1 MRVVVTTVPLVD
13 DSSPLATPA
22 YIKSLLIEN
31 NIECIGLDLNI
42 EILNI
47 VKNHPLSQELKDFFY
62 GEKQHSSVAPVI
74 TNMLYHY
81 VQRIMQYNPTH
92 VLLSLFTIDSQQ
104 FCKWLSALF
113 KNLYPD
119 IEIVIGGPGLE
130 TLGAHN
136 YNFPERLKE
145 LGYIDHYFVGDAND
159 SFVNYF
165 VKGETIGFDD
175 AFFKQTSQIQHWLT
189 PNFDDYNFMLY
200 DPVMLP
206 IVDSRGCVQ
215 NCEFCDVVA
224 FWNKFQN
231 LTADQIFE
239 QMLLLSQRY
248 NIFRFQLASSICNGN
263 LKEFRKLMQL
273 MAEYNE
279 SVDYVD
285 QEFHWHGSFIIRK
298 RDRHSEELW
307 KNIKRSN
314 GFLYCGVESISSEA
328 RIKLGKNF
336 NNDDLASHLELGRK
350 YNVPMNLL
358 VIASY
363 HTETQEDHEYA
374 LQWFDDNKHYVNN
387 PVQQV
392 QLTQI
397 TILEGTK
404 LQANVDLERFNSE
417 RKMRQQHAI
426 RLKQKAQECGFT
438 VRAFY

>member
-1 MRVVVTTVPLVD
+1 
-13 DSSPLATPA
+13 
-22 YIKSLLIEN
+22 
-31 NIECIGLDLNI
+31 
-42 EILNI
+42 
-47 VKNHPLSQELKDFFY
+47 
-62 GEKQHSSVAPVI
+62 
-74 TNMLYHY
+74 
-81 VQRIMQYNPTH
+81 
-92 VLLSLFTIDSQQ
+92 
-104 FCKWLSALF
+104 
-113 KNLYPD
+113 
-119 IEIVIGGPGLE
+119 
-130 TLGAHN
+130 
-136 YNFPERLKE
+136 
-145 LGYIDHYFVGDAND
+145 
-159 SFVNYF
+159 
-165 VKGETIGFDD
+165 
-175 AFFKQTSQIQHWLT
+175 
-189 PNFDDYNFMLY
+189 
-200 DPVMLP
+200 
-206 IVDSRGCVQ
+206 
-215 NCEFCDVVA
+215 
-224 FWNKFQN
+224 
-231 LTADQIFE
+231 
-239 QMLLLSQRY
+239 
-248 NIFRFQLASSICNGN
+248 
-263 LKEFRKLMQL
+263 MQL